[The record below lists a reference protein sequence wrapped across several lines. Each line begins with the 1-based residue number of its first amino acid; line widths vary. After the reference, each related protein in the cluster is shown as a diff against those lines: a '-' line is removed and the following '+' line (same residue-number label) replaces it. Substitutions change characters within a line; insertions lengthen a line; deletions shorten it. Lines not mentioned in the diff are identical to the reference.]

1 MIVSTILAT
10 HHRSP
15 TGLLLVV
22 VIALVVL
29 YFAWRLGHVGKLR
42 GVARIW
48 RLRQEA
54 RGLRIRPMSFVP
66 LLVLVIVVLVLLI
79 GH

>member
-1 MIVSTILAT
+1 MIASALLK

-15 TGLLLVV
+15 TGVLLLVLIV
-22 VIALVVL
+22 LVVL

-42 GVARIW
+42 GAFRLA
-48 RLRQEA
+48 RLRA
-54 RGLRIRPMSFVP
+54 DTRGLRIRPMSFVP

-79 GH
+79 AH